1 MPAELRFDGA
11 GTDRLP
17 ETGDLMAD
25 GAVTWA
31 RAVKD
36 TTATRRADERP
47 ASLPAAGRN
56 QATRL
61 LPPSRVPP
69 SRVPA
74 HGTAVTAAGSASWQ
88 GGVVRQQQ
96 GLRPSA
102 ATFPE
107 STWIGRLFRQRFPRL
122 FRNRPPAAVTAAPT
136 APAAPSVLI
145 ATETQVPAPDGTP
158 NDRTTVG
165 LGEQVMMTPSV
176 ASQWEVDD
184 GTISPDLTGNTEAV
198 IWTAPSYPGTFGVKA
213 VPESPADA
221 DPGEVTMNVI
231 YPKSVSLA
239 SHSDSIYPAH
249 NAGSGFIA
257 AVTVQPTSVS
267 FAGTEIRE
275 SSAPAVAD
283 GFYYAQNGAEHPAGA
298 WFVVDNSNNGISD
311 TVGVRYPGYPPP
323 FSEGRF
329 RWTIPQYFRGPGS
342 TSSTGAPFDSSAH
355 LQVMAADGTETTS
368 KQGATR
374 TRRPDP
380 APLVPQAQ
388 GVDDTPTLVTSRRQ
402 SSSSSGLGG
411 SGSRAGT

>member
-1 MPAELRFDGA
+1 
-11 GTDRLP
+11 
-17 ETGDLMAD
+17 MAD

-61 LPPSRVPP
+61 LSPSRVPPSRVPA

-74 HGTAVTAAGSASWQ
+74 HGTAVTAAGSASRQ
-88 GGVVRQQQ
+88 GGVMRQQQ

-107 STWIGRLFRQRFPRL
+107 STWIGRVFRQRFPRL
-122 FRNRPPAAVTAAPT
+122 FRNRPPAAVTAPPT

-158 NDRTTVG
+158 NNRTTVG

-184 GTISPDLTGNTEAV
+184 GTISPDLTGNTESV
-198 IWTAPSYPGTFGVKA
+198 IWTAPGYPGTFGVKA

-221 DPGEVTMNVI
+221 VPGEVTMSVI

-239 SHSDSIYPAH
+239 SHADRIYSPQ
-249 NAGSGFIA
+249 NAGS
-257 AVTVQPTSVS
+257 
-267 FAGTEIRE
+267 
-275 SSAPAVAD
+275 
-283 GFYYAQNGAEHPAGA
+283 AGA
-298 WFVVDNSNNGISD
+298 
-311 TVGVRYPGYPPP
+311 
-323 FSEGRF
+323 
-329 RWTIPQYFRGPGS
+329 
-342 TSSTGAPFDSSAH
+342 
-355 LQVMAADGTETTS
+355 
-368 KQGATR
+368 
-374 TRRPDP
+374 
-380 APLVPQAQ
+380 
-388 GVDDTPTLVTSRRQ
+388 
-402 SSSSSGLGG
+402 SSSGC
-411 SGSRAGT
+411 R